1 MELGRGNMR
10 YIRVAKYRLRGV
22 LGQAWDIALV
32 GIIGLAEAQV
42 GSDEETGGQLRAG
55 A

>member
-1 MELGRGNMR
+1 MR
-10 YIRVAKYRLRGV
+10 YIRVAKYRLRV
-22 LGQAWDIALV
+22 AISEASKIAVV
-32 GIIGLAEAQV
+32 GIIGLAEAKV